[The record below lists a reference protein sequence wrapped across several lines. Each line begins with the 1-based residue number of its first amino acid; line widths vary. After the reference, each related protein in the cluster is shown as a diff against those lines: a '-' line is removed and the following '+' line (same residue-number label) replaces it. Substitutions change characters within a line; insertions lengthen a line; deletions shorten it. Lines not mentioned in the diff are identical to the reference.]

1 MAAVKDLEFWLG
13 EIETLLSSDDY
24 GKDLASVQNLTKK
37 HQLLEADVEAHDD
50 RVKDMNN
57 QAESLLESEQ
67 FEKAPIQEKRH
78 AINERYTRYQ
88 LVFNQT

>member
-67 FEKAPIQEKRH
+67 FEKAPIQEKRQ
-78 AINERYTRYQ
+78 AINERYSR
-88 LVFNQT
+88 